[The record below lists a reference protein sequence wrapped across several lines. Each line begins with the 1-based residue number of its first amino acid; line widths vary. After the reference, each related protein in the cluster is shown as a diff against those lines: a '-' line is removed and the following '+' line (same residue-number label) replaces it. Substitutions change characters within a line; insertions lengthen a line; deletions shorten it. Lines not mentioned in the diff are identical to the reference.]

1 MNKTKIN
8 ILFLIAK
15 NRMNTSGKC
24 AIKCRITYN
33 KQRHEFSTGLFINPN
48 SWSSAKQQAVPLN
61 TENTQINTQLSL
73 IKSQINQAF
82 LFLQVQGNNFDVEDV
97 FKKYKG
103 ENTQEQIGVVEFY
116 SEYMDKLK
124 KMIGKDFKKST
135 WGKFNEILPALK
147 DYIYFQYKK
156 RDIKLIDLDYN
167 FIENFDYYMKVEKKN
182 SQITINKKI
191 QRLKKVIKLAR
202 KQKLIDFN
210 PFEEHK
216 VKQAKTQ
223 ILFLTKDELEKLKNW
238 KPKSEAIEKVLDCYI
253 FCCYTGLGYRE
264 MFSLKKSDL
273 KTDDE
278 GVVWIY
284 KQREK
289 TERYFSIPLI
299 FTEPVGILE
308 KYETEEDFLLPRVS
322 NQYFNRI
329 LKEIADLLGINKKL
343 THHTA
348 RKTFATTVLLN
359 NNIPIET
366 VSKLLGVGFWV

>member
-238 KPKSEAIEKVLDCYI
+238 KPKSETIEKVLDCYI

-299 FTEPVGILE
+299 FTGCAI
-308 KYETEEDFLLPRVS
+308 
-322 NQYFNRI
+322 I
-329 LKEIADLLGINKKL
+329 
-343 THHTA
+343 
-348 RKTFATTVLLN
+348 
-359 NNIPIET
+359 
-366 VSKLLGVGFWV
+366 